1 MGTNKKNQNIWS
13 KSFSWWNVFGHE
25 GLQNIFIYQGTF
37 DTLELKEEKSAKY
50 VISWKSKRRHNF
62 KLTLLC
68 TAFLYNVKLSV
79 FKIGTQFNKSV
90 LVIEKSYYTTKF
102 VNVYVAFDL
111 QTVSRKFRPEI
122 LNLKKF
128 LVWCHQ
134 YGKNSNKSKLCIVA
148 ME

>member
-1 MGTNKKNQNIWS
+1 MISILFHNKLAKVGTNKKNQNIWS
-13 KSFSWWNVFGHE
+13 ELFSWWNIFGNE

-68 TAFLYNVKLSV
+68 TTFLYNVKLSV
-79 FKIGTQFNKSV
+79 FKIETQFNKSV

-102 VNVYVAFDL
+102 VNDYVAFHL
-111 QTVSRKFRPEI
+111 QTVSRKFRLEI

-128 LVWCHQ
+128 LVWCD
-134 YGKNSNKSKLCIVA
+134 
-148 ME
+148 